1 MASPRF
7 GMIAPDDITLL
18 TKDDLHLFNEG
29 SHVRLYEKLGAHPLA
44 MDGST
49 GTYFE
54 VGSV

>member
-1 MASPRF
+1 
-7 GMIAPDDITLL
+7 MIAPDDITLL